1 MLREILQVSGRN
13 FSKIIRFKL
22 CDMKG
27 VQMKENKHE
36 ENLFVDKTMVVNGQ
50 KFEVSLVFMSPESE
64 HETVADKIKH
74 LINGEKIS

>member
-1 MLREILQVSGRN
+1 
-13 FSKIIRFKL
+13 
-22 CDMKG
+22 MKG

>member
-1 MLREILQVSGRN
+1 MQ
-13 FSKIIRFKL
+13 
-22 CDMKG
+22 
-27 VQMKENKHE
+27 ENKQE
-36 ENLFVDKTMVVNGQ
+36 EMFFADKTMTIDGQ

>member
-1 MLREILQVSGRN
+1 
-13 FSKIIRFKL
+13 
-22 CDMKG
+22 
-27 VQMKENKHE
+27 MKENKHE
-36 ENLFVDKTMVVNGQ
+36 EKLYVDKTMIVDGQ